1 MCIYKYIYHGRQ
13 HRRHRRAM
21 APPFLCVS
29 KRKRNKGKNRK
40 SFKAEDIIRLSPT
53 LRVNCPYSELFWSIL
68 SVIQTEYG
76 KILRICQY

>member
-1 MCIYKYIYHGRQ
+1 MYVYIYIYHGRQ
-13 HRRHRRAM
+13 HRRLRKAM
-21 APPFLCVS
+21 APSFLCVS

-40 SFKAEDIIRLSPT
+40 SFEAEDIIRLLPT
-53 LRVNCPYSELFWSIL
+53 LRGNCPYSELFWSIL